1 MAKSPMPAAPPVAG
15 RYEYWPIAKLRRFKG
30 NAKIHPEA
38 QIDDLARSIERFGFV
53 MPILIRE
60 SGEIIA
66 GHGRL
71 EAAQR
76 LGMTQVPV
84 IVNDALTPDQ
94 ARAYRIADNKLS
106 EGGIWDQELLAR
118 ELQQLEV
125 AFADEGSLA
134 TVLGFDQEEL
144 ALLLSTV
151 TRTKDETDPK
161 TPNAAPEPPVSP
173 VSRAGDLWV
182 LGRHRLLVG
191 DALLSST
198 IPTLLGT
205 LKADL
210 VITDP
215 PYNVDYP
222 GYTEEE
228 LTIEGDKMSL
238 AEFKQF
244 LARTFEQYRR
254 MMRRTASIYVFHPSS
269 YQREFENAL
278 VRSGFTVRCQ
288 IIWAKN
294 TFAWGHGR
302 YKSQHEPCFFAYQN
316 GEKDRWYGDKS
327 QSTLWQFPKPAAN
340 RLHPAAKPVELI
352 EHAMLNSSKPDDIV
366 LDLFGGSG
374 STLIAAERQG
384 RVARLAEMDP
394 KYADGIIKRWQ
405 DLSGREALLTDGAQT
420 FAEVETER
428 LAAV

>member
-1 MAKSPMPAAPPVAG
+1 MAKSPLPAAPPAAG
-15 RYEYWPIAKLRRFKG
+15 RYEYWPIAKLKRFKG

-38 QIDDLARSIERFGFV
+38 QVDDLARSIERFGFV

-71 EAAQR
+71 DAAVR
-76 LGMTQVPV
+76 LGMAAVPV

-134 TVLGFDQEEL
+134 AVLGFDQEEL

-161 TPNAAPEPPVSP
+161 TPNAAPEPPAAP
-173 VSRAGDLWV
+173 VSRVGDLWV

-352 EHAMLNSSKPDDIV
+352 EHAMLNSSRPDDIV

-384 RVARLAEMDP
+384 RVCRLAELDP

-420 FAEVETER
+420 FADVESAR
-428 LAAV
+428 LTA

>member
-1 MAKSPMPAAPPVAG
+1 MAKSPMPAAPPAAG
-15 RYEYWPIAKLRRFKG
+15 RYEYWPIAKLKRFKG

-38 QIDDLARSIERFGFV
+38 QVDDLARSIERFGFV

-71 EAAQR
+71 DAAVR
-76 LGMTQVPV
+76 LGMAAVPV

-134 TVLGFDQEEL
+134 AVLGFDQEAL

-161 TPNAAPEPPVSP
+161 TPNAAPEPPAAP
-173 VSRAGDLWV
+173 VSRVGDLWV

-228 LTIEGDKMSL
+228 LTIEGEKMSL

-352 EHAMLNSSKPDDIV
+352 EHAMLNSSRPDDIV

-384 RVARLAEMDP
+384 RVCRLAELDP

-420 FAEVETER
+420 FADVESAR
-428 LAAV
+428 LTA

>member
-1 MAKSPMPAAPPVAG
+1 MAKSPMPAAPPAAG
-15 RYEYWPIAKLRRFKG
+15 RYEYWPIAKLKRFKG

-38 QIDDLARSIERFGFV
+38 QVDDLARSIERFGFV

-71 EAAQR
+71 EAAER
-76 LGMTQVPV
+76 LGLAQVPV

-118 ELQQLEV
+118 ELQQLEI

-151 TRTKDETDPK
+151 IRTKDETDPK
-161 TPNAAPEPPVSP
+161 TPNAAPEPPATP
-173 VSRAGDLWV
+173 VSRVGDLWV
-182 LGRHRLLVG
+182 LGRHRLFVG
-191 DALLSST
+191 DSLLAST
-198 IPTLLGT
+198 VPTLLGT

-215 PYNVDYP
+215 PYNVDYQ

-228 LTIEGDKMSL
+228 LTIEGDKMPL
-238 AEFKQF
+238 AEFKLF
-244 LARTFEQYRR
+244 LLRTFEQYRR
-254 MMRRTASIYVFHPSS
+254 AMKRTASIYVFHPSS

-302 YKSQHEPCFFAYQN
+302 YKFQHEPCFFAYQT

-340 RLHPAAKPVELI
+340 RLYPTAKPVELI
-352 EHAMLNSSKPDDIV
+352 EHAMLNSSKPDDVV

-384 RVARLAEMDP
+384 RVARLAELDP

-420 FAEVETER
+420 FADVESAR
-428 LAAV
+428 LTA